1 MNFRKKTVSGRI
13 LKEDSQLGINPKIS
27 KQILKMKKLQKYQK
41 GLIVPELA
49 TGTADAKPEVR
60 KMGDAQTGN
69 HDSDSGLDTTSIGS
83 QKNIKQPDAPPDA
96 SLAPPLTPEKS
107 DSGVTSDSSGN
118 DLKNQKLQKL
128 KPKKQYDSRRRR
140 IPKLGL
146 SIKQNPDLSFIR
158 RKAPPRCISCDSD
171 LCQRQSLVKT
181 NGILFMKRREKE
193 LLNQENRNYESVWD
207 CAFTRSDIVADWTDD
222 LKDHQDFCD
231 QEIRTSLRYQRKY
244 YEKQK
249 REFSKNLEFDEN
261 DEHAE
266 IDTGQKSLPVS
277 EETTSGDTP
286 LPLRRENSKRI
297 SKIEEKLKKMK
308 SKVQNTMKIAKNNQ
322 NPIITGF
329 SEESEFL
336 PPPTARP
343 KVKTR
348 PVLDENFEINFSG
361 KLQSTVLRLHCENCV
376 LRDKPEEFQS
386 VLFVCQL

>member
-1 MNFRKKTVSGRI
+1 
-13 LKEDSQLGINPKIS
+13 
-27 KQILKMKKLQKYQK
+27 MKKLQKYPK
-41 GLIVPELA
+41 GLMVPDLA
-49 TGTADAKPEVR
+49 TGTTDAKPENGPR
-60 KMGDAQTGN
+60 KMDDVQTL

-83 QKNIKQPDAPPDA
+83 QKNIKQPEEPPDA
-96 SLAPPLTPEKS
+96 SVPPLTPEKS
-107 DSGVTSDSSGN
+107 DSGVTSDSSVE
-118 DLKNQKLQKL
+118 KSAKPKT
-128 KPKKQYDSRRRR
+128 PKKQYDSRRRR

-158 RKAPPRCISCDSD
+158 RKPPPRCISCDSD
-171 LCQRQSLVKT
+171 LCQRQPLVKT

-193 LLNQENRNYESVWD
+193 LLNLENRQIYESVWD

-231 QEIRTSLRYQRKY
+231 QEIRTSLRYQRKS

-249 REFSKNLEFDEN
+249 RELLKDIEFDEN
-261 DEHAE
+261 DENVE
-266 IDTGQKSLPVS
+266 NLDTGQNT
-277 EETTSGDTP
+277 ENTP
-286 LPLRRENSKRI
+286 PTLRRENSKRI

-308 SKVQNTMKIAKNNQ
+308 SKVQNTMQRAKNNSG
-322 NPIITGF
+322 PIINGF
-329 SEESEFL
+329 VQDEFL

>member
-1 MNFRKKTVSGRI
+1 
-13 LKEDSQLGINPKIS
+13 
-27 KQILKMKKLQKYQK
+27 MKKLQKLQK
-41 GLIVPELA
+41 GLLVPDLVA
-49 TGTADAKPEVR
+49 TGTTDAKP
-60 KMGDAQTGN
+60 KIDDTQTL

-83 QKNIKQPDAPPDA
+83 QKNIKQPDAQTDA
-96 SLAPPLTPEKS
+96 TSGPHPTPEKS
-107 DSGVTSDSSGN
+107 DSGITSDSSA
-118 DLKNQKLQKL
+118 DALQKSQ
-128 KPKKQYDSRRRR
+128 KQKTPKKQYDSRRRR

-158 RKAPPRCISCDSD
+158 RKPPPRCISCDND
-171 LCQRQSLVKT
+171 LCQRQPLVKT

-193 LLNQENRNYESVWD
+193 CLNLENRHNYESVWD

-244 YEKQK
+244 YEKQR
-249 REFSKNLEFDEN
+249 RELQKDPEFDEN
-261 DEHAE
+261 DENGE
-266 IDTGQKSLPVS
+266 NIDTGQKATDESP
-277 EETTSGDTP
+277 TT
-286 LPLRRENSKRI
+286 LRRENSKRI

-308 SKVQNTMKIAKNNQ
+308 SKVQNTMQRAKNNQ
-322 NPIITGF
+322 GPIINGF
-329 SEESEFL
+329 VQDEFL

-348 PVLDENFEINFSG
+348 PVQDENFEINFSG